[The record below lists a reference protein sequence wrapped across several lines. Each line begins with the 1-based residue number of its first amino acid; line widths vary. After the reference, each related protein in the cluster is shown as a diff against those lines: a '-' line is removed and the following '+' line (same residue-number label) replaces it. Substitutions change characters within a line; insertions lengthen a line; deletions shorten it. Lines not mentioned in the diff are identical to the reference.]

1 MNILTRRLLIFL
13 SGLLGFLCLIVGCSD
28 KEEQKPLSPAVKIG
42 VCLADLRG
50 DGNQVIKKVLDKR
63 KDKEQA
69 EIIWLDARNDFKQQE
84 KQIAELI
91 KRRVKVIIWQPVEA
105 EKCSSLVQKIKQK
118 NIRLVVIN
126 NLPVDAPADA
136 CVTFDHARVGQLL
149 GRFVDEALTALPQDR
164 LSIRHP
170 LNVLILKGP
179 AKDKT
184 AAEIAGALYTYLR
197 GNSKVRLLAEEE
209 FTAADIN
216 QDGPKIQPRLEPKIN
231 QTDVII
237 ATDSRLTE
245 AAVASLKTRGL
256 AGQVLTAGVGA
267 SLKASQTIFKGEHE
281 AEVDL
286 MPELVA
292 QCAFDA
298 ALNLAKTGYWPYTTQ
313 VVNGNYNIPAQIT
326 PVRLINRENLYLLEE
341 RWGKEL
347 KKEAKE
353 SEKGNQKGPVKEGEG
368 QKSSSPDKGEG
379 DLKPKTTLRITT
391 QEGKTVEVQIPGE
404 VKSIET
410 KESAKK

>member
-1 MNILTRRLLIFL
+1 M
-13 SGLLGFLCLIVGCSD
+13 
-28 KEEQKPLSPAVKIG
+28 SPAVKMG
-42 VCLADLRG
+42 VCLADMRG
-50 DGNQVIKKVLDKR
+50 DGNQVIKKVLDER
-63 KDKEQA
+63 KDKEQV

-84 KQIAELI
+84 TQIAELI

-105 EKCSSLVQKIKQK
+105 EKCLPLVQKLKQK
-118 NIRLVVIN
+118 KIMLVVLN
-126 NLPVDAPADA
+126 NLPVNAPVDA
-136 CVTFDHARVGQLL
+136 CITFDHARAGQLL
-149 GRFVDEALTALPQDR
+149 GRFVDEALTTLPQDQLPAR
-164 LSIRHP
+164 RP

-179 AKDKT
+179 AEDRP
-184 AAEIAGALYTYLR
+184 AAEIAGALYTSLQ
-197 GNSKVRLLAEEE
+197 GNSLPAQAGKVRLVADEE
-209 FTAADIN
+209 FTAADMG
-216 QDGPKIQPRLEPKIN
+216 QDSQKVQQRLEPKIN
-231 QTDVII
+231 QTDVIL

-245 AAVASLKTRGL
+245 AAVAVVKTRGL

-267 SLKASQTIFKGEHE
+267 SLKTSQAILKGEHE

-286 MPELVA
+286 MPELMA
-292 QCAFDA
+292 QCVFDA
-298 ALNLAKTGYWPYTTQ
+298 AQSLAKTGHWQYATQ

-347 KKEAKE
+347 KKGAKE
-353 SEKGNQKGPVKEGEG
+353 SEKGSQKAPVKEGEE
-368 QKSSSPDKGEG
+368 QISSSPDKEEG

-410 KESAKK
+410 KESTKK